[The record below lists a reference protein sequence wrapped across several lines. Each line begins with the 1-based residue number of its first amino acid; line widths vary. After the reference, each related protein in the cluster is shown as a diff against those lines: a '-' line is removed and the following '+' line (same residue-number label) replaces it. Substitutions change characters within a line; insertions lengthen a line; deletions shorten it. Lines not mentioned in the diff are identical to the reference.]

1 MVIKCPFCSNEYN
14 FGITGQV
21 NCPACNGQY
30 QPTKSELSELNFMVI
45 YTGIFKDIFKDH
57 DITIKR
63 FFYENTLIG
72 ERK

>member
-1 MVIKCPFCSNEYN
+1 MVITCPFCSNRYE
-14 FGITGQV
+14 FGIKGQV
-21 NCPACNGQY
+21 ICPVCNGQY

-45 YTGIFKDIFKDH
+45 YAGSLKEIFKDNDM
-57 DITIKR
+57 TIRK

>member
-1 MVIKCPFCSNEYN
+1 MVITCPFCSNRYK

-30 QPTKSELSELNFMVI
+30 QPTKSELSELNFMAI
-45 YTGIFKDIFKDH
+45 STGNLKYIFKNH
-57 DITIKR
+57 DITIR
-63 FFYENTLIG
+63 NFFYEKTLIG